1 MAYMKRKIES
11 TVIEWAQSHDTHPLL
26 IRGAR
31 RIGKTCLV
39 KQIGRTIFNGNIVN
53 LDFQTDLDTI
63 EKIFDVPTNE
73 PDAIVQRIQE
83 YTGQQCRPDETLLF
97 FDEIQLSEKA
107 LNSLRFFSGTRW
119 RIIATGSLLGVTV
132 RKRKLP
138 FPSGIRQLD
147 MHPMDFE
154 EFLWALG
161 EESLAN
167 TIRNHAYS
175 MDSMLMHDK
184 ALDRYHRYL
193 IVGGMPKAVEA
204 YRETGSFAE
213 VAQEQQEIDSTY
225 INDMTDP
232 DNGISGISA
241 KRIWESL
248 PKQLL
253 RSSTKK
259 FKYSEVVRGGRR
271 RRLMEPLEWL
281 EAAGTVSRNE
291 MTKDMT
297 PPLTE
302 YCDEEG
308 SFFKVYVADT
318 GIMFHKFGISAELF
332 LAPDSARTL
341 SSDFRG
347 ALAENYVMQSLR
359 SNGIKT
365 FYWTPEGNSRGE
377 LDFVFQ
383 NGAAQA
389 IPVEVKSARNVTA
402 KSLAKFVKEGNSPH
416 AYRLSERNFGLDTVA
431 DTNVPLRSLPLYAT
445 FAIAAD

>member
-1 MAYMKRKIES
+1 MVYMKRKIEN

-31 RIGKTCLV
+31 RIGKTFLIER
-39 KQIGRTIFNGNIVN
+39 IGRTTFNGNMVN

-73 PDAIVQRIQE
+73 PDIIVQRIQE
-83 YTGQQCRPDETLLF
+83 YTGQRCKPDETLLF

-107 LNSLRFFSGTRW
+107 LNALRFFSGTRW
-119 RIIATGSLLGVTV
+119 RIIATGSLLGITV
-132 RKRKLP
+132 KKRRLP
-138 FPSGIRQLD
+138 FPSGVRQID

-161 EESLAN
+161 EESLAD
-167 TIRNHAYS
+167 TIRSHART
-175 MDSMLMHDK
+175 MEPLLTHNK
-184 ALDRYHRYL
+184 ALDLYHRYL
-193 IVGGMPKAVEA
+193 IVGGMPKSVSA
-204 YRETGSFAE
+204 YCETGSFSE
-213 VAQEQQEIDSTY
+213 VAQEQREIDGTY
-225 INDMTDP
+225 VNDMTDP

-248 PKQLL
+248 PRQLL

-271 RRLMEPLEWL
+271 SRLMEPLEWL
-281 EAAGTVSRNE
+281 EAAGIVSRNE
-291 MTKDMT
+291 MTKDTT

-332 LAPDSARTL
+332 LSPDSTKAL

-347 ALAENYVMQSLR
+347 SLAENYVMQSLR
-359 SNGIKT
+359 CNGVKT
-365 FYWTPEGNSRGE
+365 LYWTPDGNGRGE

-383 NGAAQA
+383 NSAAQA

-402 KSLAKFVKEGNSPH
+402 KSLARFVREGDSPY

-431 DTNVPLRSLPLYAT
+431 NTSVPLRSLPLYAAFT
-445 FAIAAD
+445 IAAD